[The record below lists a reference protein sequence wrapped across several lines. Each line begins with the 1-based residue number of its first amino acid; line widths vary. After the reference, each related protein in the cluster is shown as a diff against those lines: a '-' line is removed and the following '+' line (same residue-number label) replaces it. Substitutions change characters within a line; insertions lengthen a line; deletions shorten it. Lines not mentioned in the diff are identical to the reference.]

1 MKSNITEITDL
12 IEALQSAK
20 PHLQIASCFSSAT
33 AKEQEPFCNSP
44 EYLLQKGIAS
54 AFGKTPQIFEG
65 ETGNALKGLREKSSL
80 LWDKSQ
86 RSWRCAAPSFTEE
99 ERLARTSMVEYLN
112 GYVLAMK
119 YYSLQAGDEEV
130 PNQMTSNEMETP
142 NFSNLTEI
150 LIFDLYCLARCGDES
165 AFLELLNL
173 ESTFI
178 NHPFFGSS
186 LEAWQQEAKAGN
198 KASEGILKDLLSCFN
213 PAGSRR
219 GRPRK
224 EESAAILK
232 AFKDLYE
239 TDKDKSSVYR
249 KIAKDLIEN
258 EGKEIRDRGEV
269 DKRRRAVK
277 MMVVRDSR
285 AQIELS
291 ISEPKPVPWLFKYL
305 KREYETPESGK

>member
-20 PHLQIASCFSSAT
+20 PHLQIAICFSSAT

-54 AFGKTPQIFEG
+54 AFGKNPQFFEG
-65 ETGNALKGLREKSSL
+65 FLEARKTETPL
-80 LWDKSQ
+80 LLDKSQ
-86 RSWRCAAPSFTEE
+86 RNWRCTAPSFTEK
-99 ERLARTSMVEYLN
+99 ERLERTTAVELLNEYGAYVKYSMQE
-112 GYVLAMK
+112 
-119 YYSLQAGDEEV
+119 GDEEV
-130 PNQMTSNEMETP
+130 PNQMTSDEMESDNVSDVTA
-142 NFSNLTEI
+142 L
-150 LIFDLYCLARCGDES
+150 LISDLYFLARCGDES

-186 LEAWQQEAKAGN
+186 LEGWQREAKAGN
-198 KASEGILKDLLSCFN
+198 KASEGILKDLSSCFN

-224 EESAAILK
+224 EESASILK

-239 TDKDKSSVYR
+239 TDKDKSFVYG
-249 KIAKDLIEN
+249 KIAKDLIKN
-258 EGKEIRDRGEV
+258 EGKEIGDKV
-269 DKRRRAVK
+269 AKRRKAVK
-277 MMVVRDSR
+277 VMVERDSR
-285 AQIELS
+285 LQIELS
-291 ISEPKPVPWLFKYL
+291 ISESKPVPWLFKYL
-305 KREYETPESGK
+305 RREYETPESGR